1 MRLDQA
7 VAARFPHISRRQAR
21 ELIAQ
26 RRVLVNERLVTIAS
40 REVRD
45 HDRIALIEELPKLDI
60 LKLTD
65 GFVAVNKPA
74 GMPTQPTR
82 DRKQR
87 SLEELLRTQFK
98 SIYLVHR
105 LDTGAS
111 GVVVFARTRDAA
123 ASLSGLFSSRAI
135 RKTYLMRVEGTIPSP
150 MTIESPI
157 GGKEA
162 VTKTRPRGDGLIEA
176 EIETGRTHQIRVHL
190 ASIGHPVVGDRRY
203 GGPKAPRLM
212 LHAWRLDHETIGCIE
227 APPPDD
233 LIPSAA
239 PWKPM

>member
-26 RRVLVNERLVTIAS
+26 RRVLVNERSVAIAS
-40 REVRD
+40 REVREN
-45 HDRIALIEELPKLDI
+45 DRIALVEETPLLDI
-60 LKLTD
+60 LELTD

-123 ASLSGLFSSRAI
+123 ANLSGLFSSRAI
-135 RKTYLMRVEGTIPSP
+135 RKTYLMRVEGKIDSP

-157 GGKEA
+157 GGKDA
-162 VTKTRPRGDGLIEA
+162 LTMVRPLSNGLIEA

-212 LHAWRLDHETIGCIE
+212 LHAWKLDHETIGCIE